1 MRLFKVS
8 FDNIWQHYN
17 SNGSIFI
24 HCGRAWNCFLTV
36 KMYLFCMQC
45 CTYYTWF
52 PKNVGGNIS
61 NTCTWCRNIRDYI
74 HLPRY
79 IFNRN
84 IFYHTPTGN
93 IIWLSCLLLINVNF
107 MAPRSMQFAPC
118 HLIYSDN
125 IHFFCSKFFCE
136 FYAIIKVS
144 HHVKNRKRCICVPNN
159 NALRLHEFGT

>member
-1 MRLFKVS
+1 MRYFTKITICR
-8 FDNIWQHYN
+8 NISMPFHKSW
-17 SNGSIFI
+17 FT
-24 HCGRAWNCFLTV
+24 FL
-36 KMYLFCMQC
+36 KQICIS
-45 CTYYTWF
+45 YTW
-52 PKNVGGNIS
+52 NIS
-61 NTCTWCRNIRDYI
+61 NTLTCCRNRRDYI

-79 IFNRN
+79 IFNKN
-84 IFYHTPTGN
+84 IFHHTPTGN

-107 MAPRSMQFAPC
+107 MAPRAMQFAPC

>member
-1 MRLFKVS
+1 M
-8 FDNIWQHYN
+8 
-17 SNGSIFI
+17 
-24 HCGRAWNCFLTV
+24 
-36 KMYLFCMQC
+36 
-45 CTYYTWF
+45 
-52 PKNVGGNIS
+52 
-61 NTCTWCRNIRDYI
+61 
-74 HLPRY
+74 Y
-79 IFNRN
+79 IFEKHTKLIKYDVWDLLIMSKMGVHFKTTKTLRN
-84 IFYHTPTGN
+84 LVRNFNKNSFYHTPTGN

-107 MAPRSMQFAPC
+107 MAPRAMQFAPC